1 MVLTENVKM
10 RFLTY
15 GNKEKPPVML
25 IHGMATTAEICYG
38 KIAAQLAEKYFVIL
52 SVLDGHDPCG
62 DTVFHSLDDSCR
74 KIEMFIKENF
84 GGHLYALSGF
94 SLGGSITVELLQRG
108 HITVDKVHLDA
119 AFCVK
124 LGALAPFYTF
134 LFVHGIRYMQSGRVI
149 PECIT
154 DSVFGKGNN
163 SVAEMLFPN
172 VKSETIRN
180 CCHDVYDFEVRD
192 ELRKTS
198 TEIMFW
204 LGENEPYP
212 RKSVKLLYRYLPAIK
227 VRMFR
232 GMGHG
237 QLLHEHR
244 TYYLKALIKFLS
256 E

>member
-1 MVLTENVKM
+1 M

-15 GNKEKPPVML
+15 GNKKAPPVML

-38 KIAAQLAEKYFVIL
+38 NIAPRLAERYFVIL
-52 SVLDGHDPCG
+52 AVLDGHDPCG
-62 DTVFHSLDDSCR
+62 DTVFCSLDDSCR
-74 KIEMFIKENF
+74 KIEKYVGENF

-108 HITVDKVHLDA
+108 NITADKVHLDA

-124 LGALAPFYTF
+124 LGALAPFYTA
-134 LFVHGIRYMQSGRVI
+134 LFVHGIRYMQSGRTVPDRI
-149 PECIT
+149 A

-163 SVAEMLFPN
+163 SVAEMLFTG

-180 CCHDVYDFEVRD
+180 CCRDVYDFEVRS
-192 ELRKTS
+192 ELRNTS
-198 TEIMFW
+198 ADIMFW
-204 LGENEPYP
+204 LGGNEPYP
-212 RKSVKLLYRYLPAIK
+212 LKSVKLLHRYLPDIK

-237 QLLHEHR
+237 QLIHEHPAF
-244 TYYLKALIKFLS
+244 YLKALMKYLS

>member
-1 MVLTENVKM
+1 M
-10 RFLTY
+10 RFITF

-38 KIAAQLAEKYFVIL
+38 KIAPMLAEKYYVIL
-52 SVLDGHDPCG
+52 AVIDGHDPYSAA
-62 DTVFHSLDDSCR
+62 VFHSLSDSCR
-74 KIEMFIKENF
+74 KIERFVCEYF

-94 SLGGSITVELLQRG
+94 SLGASLTVELLQRG
-108 HITVDKVHLDA
+108 NITVDKVHLDA

-124 LGALAPFYTF
+124 LGTLAPFYTL

-163 SVAEMLFPN
+163 SVAEMLFTG

-180 CCHDVYDFEVRD
+180 CCRDVYDFEVR
-192 ELRKTS
+192 EVLRNTKA
-198 TEIMFW
+198 EIMFW

-212 RKSVKLLYRYLPAIK
+212 LKTVKLLHLYLPHIK
-227 VRMFR
+227 VRMFKK
-232 GMGHG
+232 MGHG
-237 QLLHEHR
+237 QLLHEHPAF
-244 TYYLKALIKFLS
+244 YLKALMKFLS

>member
-1 MVLTENVKM
+1 MILTEDMKM

-15 GNKEKPPVML
+15 GNKEDPPFML

-38 KIAAQLAEKYFVIL
+38 KIAPRLAEKYYVIL
-52 SVLDGHDPCG
+52 AVLDGHDPR
-62 DTVFHSLDDSCR
+62 DNSVFHSLGDSCR
-74 KIEMFIKENF
+74 MIENYVSKYFD
-84 GGHLYALSGF
+84 GHLYALSGF

-149 PECIT
+149 PACIT

-192 ELRKTS
+192 ELRKTNA
-198 TEIMFW
+198 EIMFW

-212 RKSVKLLYRYLPAIK
+212 LKSVKLLHRYLPAVK